1 MKQYQTAARRLAAL
15 LLAALLLA
23 TPALAAVPALL
34 MPGGNTVGLKLYT
47 EGLLVAEVADGA
59 AAQTAG
65 LRAGDTILAA
75 DGEAVCSAQE
85 LVARI
90 QAGEGVLLTVRRG
103 QQETDFYIT
112 PEKTQDGYRIG
123 VSLRDHIAGIGT
135 VTYYDPETKCFG
147 ALGHGVGAVGGTQ
160 LAGVTSGFVV
170 SSSVA
175 SVCKGSRGTPGML
188 KGIFDLS
195 RSIGAVTANC
205 ESGVFGVMQTLP
217 HKALLPVALPEELH
231 TGAAK
236 ILSNVDGT
244 EVREYEIEI
253 LKLYPDAKNGRNLLL
268 RVTDPALLEKT
279 GGIVQGMSG
288 SPIVQDGKLA
298 GAVTHVL
305 VNDPERG
312 YGIFLE
318 NMLDAAAQK
327 AAAA

>member
-23 TPALAAVPALL
+23 TPALAAVPAFL

-47 EGLLVAEVADGA
+47 EGLLVADVTDGA

-75 DGEAVCSAQE
+75 DGEAVCTAQE

-90 QAGEGVLLTVRRG
+90 QEGEGVLLTVRRG
-103 QQETDFYIT
+103 QQETEFYIT

-147 ALGHGVGAVGGTQ
+147 ALGHGVGAAGGTQ

-188 KGIFDLS
+188 KGVFDLS

-217 HKALLPVALPEELH
+217 HKALLPVAGADELH

-279 GGIVQGMSG
+279 GGIVQGMSC
-288 SPIVQDGKLA
+288 
-298 GAVTHVL
+298 
-305 VNDPERG
+305 
-312 YGIFLE
+312 IFLE
-318 NMLDAAAQK
+318 RMLNAVEEK
-327 AAAA
+327 AGA